1 MPRTRCGLNGCS
13 THIDRLTNFSS
24 GATTLIS
31 SRSPVSARS
40 ASSVSNP
47 ATPPPTMI
55 TRSRMTS
62 SIRLGIASFAF
73 GPALQQQEDAV
84 QHRVGEGKMDRHRR
98 DEDPVLADRLDEH
111 HDRDHDRGREEEA
124 EHQPEP
130 GIPVRLRLLEL
141 GTHGVLLSFSQW
153 SCVNEYGG
161 RAGPRYGVK
170 RAFLQAVLAPP
181 GSDGRLYGVPWARC
195 NAAAS
200 SFSRSWGSASSI
212 SGKSSRSSS
221 RTWSASRT

>member
-13 THIDRLTNFSS
+13 THIDRLMNFSS

-31 SRSPVSARS
+31 SRSPASARN

-62 SIRLGIASFAF
+62 PVRLGIGSIALV
-73 GPALQQQEDAV
+73 PALEQQEDAV
-84 QHRVGEGKMDRHRR
+84 KHRVREGKMDRHRW

-111 HDRDHDRGREEEA
+111 HVRDDDRGREEES

-141 GTHGVLLSFSQW
+141 GTHGVLLSFSQR
-153 SCVNEYGG
+153 SCVNEYGR
-161 RAGPRYGVK
+161 RASPRYGVK
-170 RAFLQAVLAPP
+170 RAFRTRCCAPP
-181 GSDGRLYGVPWARC
+181 SGCDGQPYE
-195 NAAAS
+195 
-200 SFSRSWGSASSI
+200 
-212 SGKSSRSSS
+212 
-221 RTWSASRT
+221 